1 MKLKIIVGLT
11 TALCALAA
19 VVGPAGAKPKK
30 HFVPDIAGYVGPVT
44 ADGHTQTQTASV
56 ISEGHKYLI
65 ELEGELPATC
75 GGTEGLPLTLH
86 GQAVL
91 KGKAFKLT
99 HKAATST
106 HLEGQSKTVY
116 VTVSGHFTAVNK
128 FVGTAKAETK
138 VESGDPE
145 SAVCKSPTAKFTM
158 KVSP

>member
-1 MKLKIIVGLT
+1 MKPKILVGLT
-11 TALCALAA
+11 AALCILAA
-19 VVGPAGAKPKK
+19 VVAPAGAKPKK
-30 HFVPDIAGYVGPVT
+30 SFVPNLAGYVGPMT

-56 ISEGHKYLI
+56 ISEDRKYLV

-91 KGKAFKLT
+91 KGKAFKLA
-99 HKAATST
+99 HAAATST

-138 VESGDPE
+138 VEAGNPE
-145 SAVCKSPTAKFTM
+145 SAACKSPTAKFTM

>member
-1 MKLKIIVGLT
+1 MKLKIIVGLM
-11 TALCALAA
+11 ASLCILAA
-19 VVGPAGAKPKK
+19 VVAPARAKPKK
-30 HFVPDIAGYVGPVT
+30 RIVPQHARNVGPVT

-56 ISEGHKYLI
+56 ISEDRKYLV

-99 HKAATST
+99 HAAATST

-128 FVGTAKAETK
+128 IVGTAKAETK

-145 SAVCKSPTAKFTM
+145 SAACKSPTAKFTM